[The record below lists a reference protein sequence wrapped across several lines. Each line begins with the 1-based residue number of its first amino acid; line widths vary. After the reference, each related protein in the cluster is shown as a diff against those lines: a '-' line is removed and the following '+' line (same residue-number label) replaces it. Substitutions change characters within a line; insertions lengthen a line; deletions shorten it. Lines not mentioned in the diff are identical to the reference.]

1 LRDIKERHRQE
12 LQELTIENQS
22 LQARADDRRDRELIR
37 QLRRDVDE
45 HKRRATELLSENSD
59 LRKER
64 DLLKMEKGEK
74 SIKHSRDLEELK
86 NANR

>member
-1 LRDIKERHRQE
+1 
-12 LQELTIENQS
+12 
-22 LQARADDRRDRELIR
+22 
-37 QLRRDVDE
+37 VDE
-45 HKRRATELLSENSD
+45 HKLRATELLSENSD

-64 DLLKMEKGEK
+64 DLLKMEKGEQ